1 MANLCGPQAEK
12 HVEIHE
18 EISKDGKTCE
28 KKIFFTCH
36 NPRVSCVSCQGSLSV
51 SENYASVSSSTC
63 QKQEIAAR
71 VVLLGKQNSLTLS
84 QVSGRATRERE
95 RGLTWDETN
104 GKVVESHC
112 SRYHTHHSHYTV
124 ALPYQLAIA
133 TGTANLAGRC

>member
-1 MANLCGPQAEK
+1 MRKSPKMAR
-12 HVEIHE
+12 HV
-18 EISKDGKTCE
+18 
-28 KKIFFTCH
+28 KKKFFFTCQ

-51 SENYASVSSSTC
+51 SENNASVSSSTC

-95 RGLTWDETN
+95 RERDRGLTWDETN

-133 TGTANLAGRC
+133 TGTANLGGRC